1 MNHFL
6 DSPDC
11 TPITKTSLN
20 YSLLE
25 MLHTPSK
32 DENSGTSIVK
42 KKDSES
48 AYSSTTIEDNCEVSF
63 ENGNHQ
69 KYDN

>member
-6 DSPDC
+6 YSPDS
-11 TPITKTSLN
+11 IQSGKLSLN

-25 MLHTPSK
+25 VLNTPLK
-32 DENSGTSIVK
+32 EEKSGLSIIK

-48 AYSSTTIEDNCEVSF
+48 AYSSTTIDDNCEVSF
-63 ENGNHQ
+63 ENGNFQ
-69 KYDN
+69 KYH

>member
-6 DSPDC
+6 DSTDC
-11 TPITKTSLN
+11 IQNGKPSLN

-25 MLHTPSK
+25 LLSTPSK
-32 DENSGTSIVK
+32 EEKSGASNIK

-48 AYSSTTIEDNCEVSF
+48 AYSSTTIDDNCEVSF
-63 ENGNHQ
+63 ENGNLQ
-69 KYDN
+69 K

>member
-11 TPITKTSLN
+11 IRNGKIPIN
-20 YSLLE
+20 YSLFDFL
-25 MLHTPSK
+25 
-32 DENSGTSIVK
+32 NSPLKKKKFKISNRK

-63 ENGNHQ
+63 ENGNFQ
-69 KYDN
+69 K